1 MWSKILQ
8 YIDNLFQYEDNTTN
22 DNNNKNE
29 IVSNYDNFIASRDYD
44 RTITVAAIQPKQYQK
59 NLKQQQKEEDHKTKI
74 IMIIDDNYDTSLTF
88 KKGLEAE
95 NNKSTNNNTFFEVHT
110 YNHPELALSEFKPNF
125 YNLLLIDINMPVMNG
140 FELSTKILEI
150 DPNPKI
156 CFMSSAEVNHE
167 ALREI
172 YPAINIGC
180 FIKKPIS
187 VEYLVRRVKAE
198 LE

>member
-1 MWSKILQ
+1 MV
-8 YIDNLFQYEDNTTN
+8 IDD
-22 DNNNKNE
+22 
-29 IVSNYDNFIASRDYD
+29 DYD
-44 RTITVAAIQPKQYQK
+44 TT
-59 NLKQQQKEEDHKTKI
+59 
-74 IMIIDDNYDTSLTF
+74 LTF

-95 NNKSTNNNTFFEVHT
+95 NNKSINNNTIFEVHT
-110 YNHPELALSEFKPNF
+110 YNHTQLALSEFKPNF

-156 CFMSSAEVNHE
+156 CFMSAAEVNHE

>member
-1 MWSKILQ
+1 MASYTDSMHALRELLVPS
-8 YIDNLFQYEDNTTN
+8 NLPYS
-22 DNNNKNE
+22 KNE
-29 IVSNYDNFIASRDYD
+29 TVLSYDNFIPSRNYD
-44 RTITVAAIQPKQYQK
+44 RTIIAAIQSKQYYK
-59 NLKQQQKEEDHKTKI
+59 RLKQQEEKEDHKTKI
-74 IMIIDDNYDTSLTF
+74 IMIIDDDYDTTLTF

-95 NNKSTNNNTFFEVHT
+95 NNKSTNNNTIFEVHT
-110 YNHPELALSEFKPNF
+110 YNHTQLALSEFKPNF

-156 CFMSSAEVNHE
+156 CFMSAAEVNHE

-180 FIKKPIS
+180 FIKKPIT

>member
-1 MWSKILQ
+1 M
-8 YIDNLFQYEDNTTN
+8 
-22 DNNNKNE
+22 
-29 IVSNYDNFIASRDYD
+29 V
-44 RTITVAAIQPKQYQK
+44 
-59 NLKQQQKEEDHKTKI
+59 
-74 IMIIDDNYDTSLTF
+74 IDDDSDTTLTF

-95 NNKSTNNNTFFEVHT
+95 NYKSDNNNTFFEVYT

-180 FIKKPIS
+180 FIKKPIT

-198 LE
+198 DLVKRVNKELQ

>member
-1 MWSKILQ
+1 
-8 YIDNLFQYEDNTTN
+8 
-22 DNNNKNE
+22 
-29 IVSNYDNFIASRDYD
+29 
-44 RTITVAAIQPKQYQK
+44 
-59 NLKQQQKEEDHKTKI
+59 
-74 IMIIDDNYDTSLTF
+74 MIIDDDYDTTLTF

-95 NNKSTNNNTFFEVHT
+95 NYKSDNNNTLFEVHT
-110 YNHPELALSEFKPNF
+110 YNHTQLALSEFKPNF

-156 CFMSSAEVNHE
+156 CFMSAAEVNHE

-172 YPAINIGC
+172 YPAISIGC

>member
-1 MWSKILQ
+1 M
-8 YIDNLFQYEDNTTN
+8 
-22 DNNNKNE
+22 
-29 IVSNYDNFIASRDYD
+29 AA
-44 RTITVAAIQPKQYQK
+44 ITAAADIQPKQYHK
-59 NLKQQQKEEDHKTKI
+59 NLKQQEEVEDHKTKI
-74 IMIIDDNYDTSLTF
+74 IMIIDDDHDITLTF

-140 FELSTKILEI
+140 FELSTKILGI

-172 YPAINIGC
+172 YPAISIGC

>member
-1 MWSKILQ
+1 L
-8 YIDNLFQYEDNTTN
+8 QYEDNTTN
-22 DNNNKNE
+22 DNSNKNE

-44 RTITVAAIQPKQYQK
+44 RTITAAIQSKQYQK
-59 NLKQQQKEEDHKTKI
+59 NLKRQDEGDKTKI
-74 IMIIDDNYDTSLTF
+74 IMIIDNDYDTARTF

-95 NNKSTNNNTFFEVHT
+95 NHKGTNNSIFFEVYT

-140 FELSTKILEI
+140 FELSTKVLEI

-172 YPAINIGC
+172 YPAISIGC
-180 FIKKPIS
+180 FIKKPIT
-187 VEYLVRRVKAE
+187 VEHLVRRVKAE